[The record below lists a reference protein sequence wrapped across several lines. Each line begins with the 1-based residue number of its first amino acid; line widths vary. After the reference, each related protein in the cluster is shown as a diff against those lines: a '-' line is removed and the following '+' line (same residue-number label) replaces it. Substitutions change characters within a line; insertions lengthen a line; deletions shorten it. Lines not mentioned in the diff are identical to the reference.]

1 MSNCPFMLRYPKHL
15 TVLNTYLVKIRF
27 TIVFQCLLA
36 LWVALLPA
44 ILQAD
49 NISFNIEARRTV
61 AKLPEVTGASP
72 IDLSEIENKPVIVTF
87 FASWCPPCLEEFS
100 HLNQL
105 HKKYSDSDL
114 KIIAIN
120 VHEAWDANDAE
131 RMDKFISTTSPA
143 FPAVVGSEKIREL
156 FGGIDRIPT
165 VYGFNRKGE
174 LIYRFI
180 HQRKSTKTN
189 APFGELEEAAI
200 KLLAAG

>member
-1 MSNCPFMLRYPKHL
+1 MRYPKYC
-15 TVLNTYLVKIRF
+15 TTLNNYFVKIRF
-27 TIVFQCLLA
+27 TIVFLCL
-36 LWVALLPA
+36 ALLPA
-44 ILQAD
+44 IVQAD
-49 NISFNIEARRTV
+49 NVSFSQEARKTV
-61 AKLPEVTGASP
+61 TMLPEVAGASS
-72 IDLSEIENKPVIVTF
+72 INFSELENKPVIVTF

-105 HKKYSDSDL
+105 HKKYIDSDL

-120 VHEAWDANDAE
+120 VYEAWDENDAE

-143 FPAVVGSEKIREL
+143 FPAVVGSENIREL

-165 VYGFNRKGE
+165 VYGFNREGE

-180 HQRKSTKTN
+180 HKRNATKTN
-189 APFGELEEAAI
+189 ASFDELDEAAM

>member
-1 MSNCPFMLRYPKHL
+1 LFC
-15 TVLNTYLVKIRF
+15 
-27 TIVFQCLLA
+27 
-36 LWVALLPA
+36 VALLPG
-44 ILQAD
+44 IVKAD
-49 NISFNIEARRTV
+49 NVSFGQEARATV
-61 AKLPEVTGASP
+61 AMLPAVVGASP
-72 IDLSEIENKPVIVTF
+72 INLSELENKPVIVTF

-105 HKKYSDSDL
+105 YKKYIDSDL

-120 VHEAWDANDAE
+120 VYEAWDDNDAE

-143 FPAVVGSEKIREL
+143 FPAVVGSENIREL

-165 VYGFNRKGE
+165 VYGFNREGE

-180 HQRKSTKTN
+180 HKRNATKTN
-189 APFGELEEAAI
+189 ASFDELDEVAM